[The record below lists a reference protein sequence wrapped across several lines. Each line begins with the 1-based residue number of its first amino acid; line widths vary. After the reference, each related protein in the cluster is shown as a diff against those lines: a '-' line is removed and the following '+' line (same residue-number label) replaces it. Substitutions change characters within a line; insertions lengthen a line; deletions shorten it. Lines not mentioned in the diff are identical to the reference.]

1 METIDL
7 FELIEQKVEK
17 YDQMKNKK
25 SVEARELKTEIN
37 ELIDE
42 VHKKLNRKVFNKL

>member
-7 FELIEQKVEK
+7 FELIEQKYEEYTK
-17 YDQMKNKK
+17 LKNKK
-25 SVEARELKTEIN
+25 SVEAKALRTEIN

-42 VHKKLNRKVFNKL
+42 VHKKLNRKVFNKV